1 MLLLVFS
8 MCLKQGGRQLTG
20 GSRVTAAHQEVIVQG
35 VERAE
40 YSHAEGVSDDY
51 RRGALIIRIQ

>member
-1 MLLLVFS
+1 